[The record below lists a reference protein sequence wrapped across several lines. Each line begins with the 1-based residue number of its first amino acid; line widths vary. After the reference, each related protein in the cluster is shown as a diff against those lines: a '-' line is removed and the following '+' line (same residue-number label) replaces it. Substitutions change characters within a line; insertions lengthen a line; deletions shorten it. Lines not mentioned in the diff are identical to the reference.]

1 MNTAPVKA
9 RGFLWA
15 CVSLCA
21 FCWREGSSQL
31 IDTELSMKRTK
42 RSPSLPWLA
51 SLPER
56 GLPAGL
62 RLQMKHT
69 HTEENTHICARIEI
83 KSDVRKY
90 TSPTTSARREKKKKE
105 RKRKINQDRYRSRW
119 SAVQFY
125 DLSDSTLNTHTYVR
139 VARGS
144 DEQRCMI
151 CAGLH
156 RQTVW
161 TCPMTNYSIRK

>member
-1 MNTAPVKA
+1 M
-9 RGFLWA
+9 FLSA
-15 CVSLCA
+15 L

-51 SLPER
+51 SLPKR

-90 TSPTTSARREKKKKE
+90 TSLNTSAKKKKKE
-105 RKRKINQDRYRSRW
+105 RKINQDRYRSRW
-119 SAVQFY
+119 SAIQFY
-125 DLSDSTLNTHTYVR
+125 DLSNSTLNTHRYVR
-139 VARGS
+139 IAGGS

-151 CAGLH
+151 CAGLQADSMDLSYDKLLH
-156 RQTVW
+156 KKIILQD
-161 TCPMTNYSIRK
+161 